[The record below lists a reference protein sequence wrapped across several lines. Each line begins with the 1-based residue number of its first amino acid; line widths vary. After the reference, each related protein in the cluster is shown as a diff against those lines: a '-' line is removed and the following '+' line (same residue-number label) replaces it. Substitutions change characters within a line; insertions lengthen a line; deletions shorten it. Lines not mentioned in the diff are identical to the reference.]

1 MKQSRSR
8 SKAKHKQS
16 NSGPLIAITSQKLF
30 KRNRTKRLK
39 DGRKNNAVY
48 RGKCVVHPRIHKSS
62 KTSTPIID
70 MDRTDI
76 TRASQVDIS
85 QVQTERVQSPNQ
97 NQNQKR
103 SLEKRNPIVNT
114 PHDHSY
120 SHSNSRHLTHHV
132 TLNNNGLAQ

>member
-70 MDRTDI
+70 TERTD
-76 TRASQVDIS
+76 TRASNVDIS
-85 QVQTERVQSPNQ
+85 QIQTRKSA
-97 NQNQKR
+97 KSKSKSKSKTKSR
-103 SLEKRNPIVNT
+103 KT
-114 PHDHSY
+114 KSY
-120 SHSNSRHLTHHV
+120 CQHAT
-132 TLNNNGLAQ
+132 